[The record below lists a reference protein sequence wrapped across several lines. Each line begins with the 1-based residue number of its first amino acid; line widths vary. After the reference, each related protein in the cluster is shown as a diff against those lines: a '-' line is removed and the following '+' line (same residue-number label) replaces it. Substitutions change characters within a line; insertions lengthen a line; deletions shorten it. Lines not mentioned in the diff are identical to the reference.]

1 MNSNFKNLLAPFTF
15 PISGIEVSNRIVL
28 APMTTFSGND
38 DGTTTDAE
46 VAYYKERNQS
56 AGLLITACAYVI
68 RHGKGF
74 HGQIGAD
81 TDELIPSLKRI
92 AETLKANGNKAVLQ
106 IYHGGRMSPPEEL
119 VDGQSVSA
127 SAIAA
132 EREGAQIPREMTE
145 SEIEETIVAF
155 GEATRRAIAAGFD
168 GVEIHGA
175 NTYLLQQFFSPHSN
189 RRTDKWGG
197 DLIKRMTFPLAVVDA
212 VKQAA
217 ALASHP
223 FLVGYRISPE
233 EMENPGI
240 TMEDT
245 LQLVEALSHKQ
256 LDYLHVSVMD
266 FWAGSMRDKQDTV
279 ARAQLIAAKIGHI
292 LPVIGV
298 GGFHTPEDAEKV
310 LALGI
315 PLVAMGREL
324 LMDPHW
330 LTKVKENAVDKIE
343 TELDI
348 NAQDALK
355 IPNPLWQGL
364 VLRTGWM
371 PIKKQLTQTIEL

>member
-1 MNSNFKNLLAPFTF
+1 MNTTYKHILSPFTF
-15 PISGIEVSNRIVL
+15 PVSGIEIGSRIVM

-46 VAYYKERNQS
+46 LAYYNERNQS
-56 AGLLITACAYVI
+56 AGMLITACAYVI
-68 RHGKGF
+68 KQGKGF

-81 TDELIPSLKRI
+81 TDEMIPSLKRI
-92 AETLKANGNKAVLQ
+92 AETLKAKGGKAILQ

-119 VDGQSVSA
+119 PDGQSVSA
-127 SAIAA
+127 SAVAA
-132 EREGAQIPREMTE
+132 EREGAQVPREMTE
-145 SEIEETIVAF
+145 AEIEETIQAF
-155 GEATRRAIAAGFD
+155 GEATRRAIESGFD

-175 NTYLLQQFFSPHSN
+175 NTYLVQQFFSPHSN

-197 DLIKRMTFPLAVVDA
+197 DVIKRMTFPLAVVDA
-212 VKQAA
+212 VKKAA
-217 ALASHP
+217 ALATHP

-245 LQLVEALSHKQ
+245 LNLAEALSHKQ
-256 LDYLHVSVMD
+256 LDYLHVSIMD
-266 FWAGSMRDKQDTV
+266 FWADSIRDKEDTGS
-279 ARAQLIAAKIGHI
+279 RTLLIWEKVGHV

-298 GGFHTPEDAEKV
+298 GGLHTPDDVGKV
-310 LALGI
+310 LATGI

-330 LTKVKENAVDKIE
+330 LIKVQEGEVDKIV
-343 TELDI
+343 TELDTE
-348 NAQDALK
+348 AKEALK
-355 IPNPLWQGL
+355 IPTPLWNGL
-364 VLRTGWM
+364 TSRPGWI
-371 PIKKQLTQTIEL
+371 PLKKIG

>member
-1 MNSNFKNLLAPFTF
+1 MNSNYKNIFSPYSF
-15 PISGIEVSNRIVL
+15 PVSGVEISNRIVL

-46 VAYYKERNQS
+46 VAYYRERNES

-68 RHGKGF
+68 SHGKGF

-81 TDELIPSLKRI
+81 SDALIPSLKRI
-92 AETLKANGNKAVLQ
+92 ADALKANGNKAVLQ

-119 VDGQSVSA
+119 VDGQSISA
-127 SAIAA
+127 SAVAA
-132 EREGAQIPREMTE
+132 VREGAQIPREMKAT
-145 SEIEETIVAF
+145 EIEETIVAF
-155 GEATRRAIAAGFD
+155 GEATRRAIEAGFD

-197 DLIKRMTFPLAVVDA
+197 DLKKRMAFPLAIVDA
-212 VKQAA
+212 VIKATTHS
-217 ALASHP
+217 LHP

-245 LQLVEALSHKQ
+245 LHFVAALSKKQ

-266 FWAGSMRDKQDTV
+266 FWAGSMRDKNDTA
-279 ARAQLIAAKIGHI
+279 ARAMIIAAKVGHI

-298 GGFHTPEDAEKV
+298 GSIHTPEEVDRVFSAN
-310 LALGI
+310 I
-315 PLVAMGREL
+315 PLIAMGREL
-324 LMDPHW
+324 LMEPHW
-330 LTKVKENAVDKIE
+330 LTKVKNNEVDQIS
-343 TELDI
+343 TELDVS
-348 NAQDALK
+348 AQDVLK
-355 IPNPLWQGL
+355 IPTPLWNEL
-364 VLRTGWM
+364 ISRTGWL
-371 PIKKQLTQTIEL
+371 PLKKQSTRSI

>member
-1 MNSNFKNLLAPFTF
+1 MNSNYKNILSPFTF
-15 PISGIEVSNRIVL
+15 PVSGIEVANRIVM

-46 VAYYKERNQS
+46 VAYYKERNQA

-68 RHGKGF
+68 RPGKGF

-81 TDELIPSLKRI
+81 TDELIPSLRRI
-92 AETLKANGNKAVLQ
+92 AEALKANGNKAILQ

-119 VDGQSVSA
+119 PDGQSVSA
-127 SAIAA
+127 SAVAA
-132 EREGAQIPREMTE
+132 EREGAQVPREMTE
-145 SEIEETIVAF
+145 SEIEETIAAY
-155 GEATRRAIAAGFD
+155 GEATRRAITAGFD

-175 NTYLLQQFFSPHSN
+175 NTYLIQQFFSPHSN

-197 DLIKRMTFPLAVVDA
+197 DLIKRMTFPLAVVDS
-212 VKQAA
+212 VKRAA
-217 ALASHP
+217 ALAGRP

-245 LQLVEALSHKQ
+245 LYLAEALSHKK

-266 FWAGSMRDKQDTV
+266 FWAGSMRDKQDTA
-279 ARAQLIAAKIGHI
+279 ARAQLIAAKLGHI

-310 LALGI
+310 LTIGI

-343 TELDI
+343 TELDV
-348 NAQDALK
+348 NAQDLLK
-355 IPNPLWQGL
+355 IPAPLWQGL

-371 PIKKQLTQTIEL
+371 PLKK

>member
-1 MNSNFKNLLAPFTF
+1 MNSNYKKILSPFTF
-15 PISGIEVSNRIVL
+15 PVSGVEIANRIVQ

-46 VAYYKERNQS
+46 VAYYRKRNES

-68 RHGKGF
+68 SHGKGF

-81 TDELIPSLKRI
+81 SDELIPSLKRI
-92 AETLKANGNKAVLQ
+92 ADALKANGNKAVLQ

-119 VDGQSVSA
+119 VDGQSISA
-127 SAIAA
+127 SAVAA
-132 EREGAQIPREMTE
+132 VREGAQIPREMTAT
-145 SEIEETIVAF
+145 EIEETIVAF
-155 GEATRRAIAAGFD
+155 GEATRRAIEAGFD

-197 DLIKRMTFPLAVVDA
+197 DLTKRMTFPLAVVDA
-212 VKQAA
+212 VIKVAK
-217 ALASHP
+217 LSLHP

-233 EMENPGI
+233 EIENPGI

-245 LQLVEALSHKQ
+245 LHFVEALSNKR

-266 FWAGSMRDKQDTV
+266 FWAGSMRDKKDTE
-279 ARAQLIAAKIGHI
+279 ARTLLIAAKVGHI
-292 LPVIGV
+292 LPVIGI
-298 GGFHTPEDAEKV
+298 GSIHTPEEVERV
-310 LALGI
+310 LSVNI

-324 LMDPHW
+324 LMEPHW
-330 LTKVKENAVDKIE
+330 LTKVKNNDVDQICK
-343 TELDI
+343 ELDVS
-348 NAQDALK
+348 AQDELE
-355 IPNPLWQGL
+355 IPTPLWNEL
-364 VLRTGWM
+364 ISRTGWL
-371 PIKKQLTQTIEL
+371 PLKKQPTTPI

>member
-1 MNSNFKNLLAPFTF
+1 MNSNYKKILSPFTF
-15 PISGIEVSNRIVL
+15 PVSGVEIANRIVL

-46 VAYYKERNQS
+46 VAYYRERNES

-81 TDELIPSLKRI
+81 SDELIPSLKKI
-92 AETLKANGNKAVLQ
+92 ADALKANGNKAVLQ

-119 VDGQSVSA
+119 VDGQSISA
-127 SAIAA
+127 SAVAA
-132 EREGAQIPREMTE
+132 EREGALVPREMTAT
-145 SEIEETIVAF
+145 EIEETIVAF
-155 GEATRRAIAAGFD
+155 GEATRRAIEAGFD
-168 GVEIHGA
+168 GVEMHGA

-189 RRTDKWGG
+189 RRTDQWGG
-197 DLIKRMTFPLAVVDA
+197 DLAQRMTFPLAVVDA
-212 VKQAA
+212 VKKAA
-217 ALASHP
+217 ALSSRP

-245 LQLVEALSHKQ
+245 LSLVEALSQKQ

-266 FWAGSMRDKQDTV
+266 FWAGSMRDKKDTE
-279 ARAQLIAAKIGHI
+279 ARALLIAAKVGHI

-298 GGFHTPEDAEKV
+298 GSIHTPEEVERV
-310 LALGI
+310 LAVNI

-324 LMDPHW
+324 LMEPHW
-330 LTKVKENAVDKIE
+330 LTKVKNNAADQIR
-343 TELDI
+343 TELDVDT
-348 NAQDALK
+348 QDLLN
-355 IPNPLWQGL
+355 IPTPLWNGMMS
-364 VLRTGWM
+364 RTGWL
-371 PIKKQLTQTIEL
+371 PLKKQPTRTI

>member
-1 MNSNFKNLLAPFTF
+1 MKSNYNKILSPFTF
-15 PISGIEVSNRIVL
+15 PVSGINITNRIVL

-46 VAYYKERNQS
+46 VAYYRERNQS

-81 TDELIPSLKRI
+81 SDALIPSLKRI
-92 AETLKANGNKAVLQ
+92 ADALKANGNKAVLQ

-119 VDGQSVSA
+119 VDGQSISA
-127 SAIAA
+127 SAVAA
-132 EREGAQIPREMTE
+132 VREGAQTPREMKAT
-145 SEIEETIVAF
+145 EIEETIVAF
-155 GEATRRAIAAGFD
+155 GEATRRAIEAGFD

-197 DLIKRMTFPLAVVDA
+197 DLMKRMTFPLAVVDA
-212 VKQAA
+212 VIKAA
-217 ALASHP
+217 TLSLHP

-245 LQLVEALSHKQ
+245 LHFVQALSKKQ

-266 FWAGSMRDKQDTV
+266 FWAGSMRDKKDTE
-279 ARAQLIAAKIGHI
+279 ARALLIAAKVGHI

-298 GGFHTPEDAEKV
+298 GSIHTPEEVERV
-310 LALGI
+310 LSVNI

-324 LMDPHW
+324 LMEPHW
-330 LTKVKENAVDKIE
+330 LTKVKNNKVDQIS
-343 TELDI
+343 TELDVS
-348 NAQDALK
+348 AQDVLK
-355 IPNPLWQGL
+355 IPTPLWNEL
-364 VLRTGWM
+364 ISRTGWL
-371 PIKKQLTQTIEL
+371 PLKKQPTISI

>member
-1 MNSNFKNLLAPFTF
+1 MNSNYKSILSPFTF
-15 PISGIEVSNRIVL
+15 PVSGIEVINRIVM

-119 VDGQSVSA
+119 LDGQSVSA
-127 SAIAA
+127 SAVAA
-132 EREGAQIPREMTE
+132 EREGAQVPREMTE

-197 DLIKRMTFPLAVVDA
+197 DLIKRMTFPLAVVDS
-212 VKQAA
+212 VKRAA
-217 ALASHP
+217 ALADRP

-245 LQLVEALSHKQ
+245 LYLAEALSHKQ

-266 FWAGSMRDKQDTV
+266 FWAGSMRDKQDTA
-279 ARAQLIAAKIGHI
+279 ARAQLIAAKVGHI

-298 GGFHTPEDAEKV
+298 GGFHTPEDAEK
-310 LALGI
+310 ALEMGI

-330 LTKVKENAVDKIE
+330 LKKVKENVTDKIE

-355 IPNPLWQGL
+355 IPTPLWQGL

-371 PIKKQLTQTIEL
+371 PMKK

>member
-1 MNSNFKNLLAPFTF
+1 MNSNYKNLLSPFTF
-15 PISGIEVSNRIVL
+15 PVSGIKIASRTVM
-28 APMTTFSGND
+28 APMTTFSGNE
-38 DGTTTDAE
+38 DGTTNDAE
-46 VAYYKERNQS
+46 VAYYRERNES

-81 TDELIPSLKRI
+81 SDELIPSLRRI
-92 AETLKANGNKAVLQ
+92 ADAMKANGNKAVLQ

-119 VDGQSVSA
+119 VDGQSLCA
-127 SAIAA
+127 SAVAA
-132 EREGAQIPREMTE
+132 EREGAAVPREMTVT
-145 SEIEETIVAF
+145 EIEETIVAF
-155 GEATRRAIAAGFD
+155 GEATRRAIEAGFN

-212 VKQAA
+212 VKKAV
-217 ALASHP
+217 ALSAHP

-240 TMEDT
+240 KMDDT
-245 LQLVEALSHKQ
+245 LALVEALSKKK

-266 FWAGSMRDKQDTV
+266 FWAGSMRDQKDTV
-279 ARAQLIAAKIGHI
+279 ARALKIVEKVGHI

-298 GGFHTPEDAEKV
+298 GGAHTPEDVERI
-310 LALGI
+310 LAAKI
-315 PLVAMGREL
+315 SLVAMGREL
-324 LMDPHW
+324 LMEPHW
-330 LTKVKENAVDKIE
+330 LTKVKNNEVDQII
-343 TELDI
+343 TELDV
-348 NAQDALK
+348 NTQELLN
-355 IPNPLWQGL
+355 IPTPLWNGL
-364 VLRTGWM
+364 MSRSGWM
-371 PIKKQLTQTIEL
+371 PMKK

>member
-1 MNSNFKNLLAPFTF
+1 MNSNYKNILSPFTF
-15 PISGIEVSNRIVL
+15 PVSGIEVANRIVM

-46 VAYYKERNQS
+46 VAYYKERNQA

-68 RHGKGF
+68 RPGKGF

-81 TDELIPSLKRI
+81 TDELIPSLRRI
-92 AETLKANGNKAVLQ
+92 AEALKANGNKAILQ

-119 VDGQSVSA
+119 PDGQSVSA
-127 SAIAA
+127 SAVAA
-132 EREGAQIPREMTE
+132 EREGAQVPREMTE
-145 SEIEETIVAF
+145 SEIEETIVAYS
-155 GEATRRAIAAGFD
+155 EATRRAIAAGFD

-175 NTYLLQQFFSPHSN
+175 NTYLIQQFFSPHSN

-197 DLIKRMTFPLAVVDA
+197 DLIKRMAFPLAVVDS
-212 VKQAA
+212 VKRAA
-217 ALASHP
+217 ALAGRP

-245 LQLVEALSHKQ
+245 LYLAEALSHKE

-266 FWAGSMRDKQDTV
+266 FWAGSMRDKQDTA
-279 ARAQLIAAKIGHI
+279 ARAQLIAAKVGHI

-310 LALGI
+310 LTMGI

-343 TELDI
+343 TELDV
-348 NAQDALK
+348 NAQDLLK
-355 IPNPLWQGL
+355 IPAPLWQGL

-371 PIKKQLTQTIEL
+371 PLKK

>member
-1 MNSNFKNLLAPFTF
+1 MNSNYKNILSPFTF
-15 PISGIEVSNRIVL
+15 PVSGIEVANRIVM

-46 VAYYKERNQS
+46 VAYYKERNQA

-68 RHGKGF
+68 RPGKGF

-81 TDELIPSLKRI
+81 TDELIPSLRRI
-92 AETLKANGNKAVLQ
+92 AEALKANGNKAILQ

-119 VDGQSVSA
+119 PDGQSVSA
-127 SAIAA
+127 SAVAA
-132 EREGAQIPREMTE
+132 EREGAQVPREMTE
-145 SEIEETIVAF
+145 SEIEETIAAY

-175 NTYLLQQFFSPHSN
+175 NTYLIQQFFSPHSN

-197 DLIKRMTFPLAVVDA
+197 DLIKRMTFPLAVVDS
-212 VKQAA
+212 VKRAA
-217 ALASHP
+217 ALAGRP

-245 LQLVEALSHKQ
+245 LYLAEALSHKK

-266 FWAGSMRDKQDTV
+266 FWAGSMRDKQDTA
-279 ARAQLIAAKIGHI
+279 ARAQLIAAKVGHI

-310 LALGI
+310 LTMGI

-343 TELDI
+343 TELDV
-348 NAQDALK
+348 NAQDLLK
-355 IPNPLWQGL
+355 IPAPLWQGL

-371 PIKKQLTQTIEL
+371 PLKK

>member
-1 MNSNFKNLLAPFTF
+1 MNSNFENLLSPFTF
-15 PISGIEVSNRIVL
+15 PVSGIEISNRIVL

-46 VAYYKERNQS
+46 VAYYKERNLS

-68 RHGKGF
+68 KHGKGF

-81 TDELIPSLKRI
+81 IDELIPSLKRI

-119 VDGQSVSA
+119 LDGQSVSA
-127 SAIAA
+127 SAVAA
-132 EREGAQIPREMTE
+132 EREGAQVPREMTE

-240 TMEDT
+240 TLEDT

-371 PIKKQLTQTIEL
+371 PMKKQLIQTI